1 MTPHPQ
7 NPQTDSLG
15 IKSVLIVDDHPLF
28 CDALSLMV
36 KMVTEVDAPS
46 TAKSLGE
53 ALELLDTGL
62 LPDVLILDLN
72 LPDVTGLDGLMRLR
86 ARNTNQVIL
95 VVSSIS
101 DNQMISAT
109 LEAGAAGFIPK
120 HSPKEVFQQAFE
132 TLRRGEKFLPPSFIE
147 TRANETPAGKSDSVI
162 NRLSSLTR
170 QQTRILRLMCD
181 GKLNK
186 QIAFDLSIAEA
197 TVKAH
202 ITAILR
208 KLNVQNRTQAV
219 LISQQT
225 KFGNLSAAPDTL
237 H

>member
-1 MTPHPQ
+1 MTQ
-7 NPQTDSLG
+7 ANQETESRKS
-15 IKSVLIVDDHPLF
+15 IKSALIVDDHPLF

-36 KMVTEVDAPS
+36 KMVTEVDTPS
-46 TAKSLGE
+46 TAKSLQE
-53 ALELLDTGL
+53 ALDFLDSGQT
-62 LPDVLILDLN
+62 PDVVILDLN

-86 ARNTNQVIL
+86 SRNTNQVIL

-109 LEAGAAGFIPK
+109 LEAGASGFIPK

-132 TLRRGEKFLPPSFIE
+132 ALRNGENFLPPGYVE
-147 TRANETPAGKSDSVI
+147 TRSTEVNGVGSDSVI

-225 KFGNLSAAPDTL
+225 KFGNLSDAKETIN
-237 H
+237 